1 MAIGKGFSGVETAPE
16 NGAIIKGSVGIG
28 TSNAINTLDVFG
40 NTAIGMNY
48 SGAINAPLN
57 GVIIEGSV
65 GIGTSNPNPNKA
77 LHVVG
82 DTYIEGRL
90 VVTESTIIQ
99 DTSTETSEQLI
110 IINLSLIHI

>member
-1 MAIGKGFSGVETAPE
+1 MYVLIF
-16 NGAIIKGSVGIG
+16 I
-28 TSNAINTLDVFG
+28 INTLDISG
-40 NTAIGMNY
+40 NTAIGLNY
-48 SGAINAPLN
+48 SGITNAPIN
-57 GVIIEGSV
+57 GVIIEGNV

-90 VVTESTIIQ
+90 IVTESTIIQ

-110 IINLSLIHI
+110 IINNSKITNEL